1 MIWTVLLVIVTFTAT
16 TTGQAVIEEPV
27 YCDDVLLNC
36 QNEGECF
43 EHYVKTM
50 YSCQDELYNVSMCSV
65 ECSTKVHTLML
76 DPMMESYF
84 TCECRDNNYCQRQKC
99 KFLATCLGGDCDH
112 DIYLTEAPQAL
123 FKTKHPNDS
132 EDYEYEE
139 KITTRA
145 PIDIEASTEATG
157 PLLCDEVTYI
167 CKYDETCEPLQ
178 NELYN
183 VACQEEI
190 IDPGMCSDT
199 CKRVAQL
206 LLQHPA
212 MAGYEDCKCE
222 DSPYCREQK
231 CKLLGACYDRE
242 CPDHVL
248 GTPSTPPQLITEA
261 GTDAPVVNGKP
272 PIISGPPVN
281 ITVPP
286 GGTARFDCTAM
297 AATTPQITIT
307 KQDQTTIPDLDNFVD
322 ATGNGFSQTTINSIT
337 INNVDYP
344 NEGWYTCQAVN
355 KYGYV
360 RHDAYLHVEDLCIG
374 STCTGEKTCKGN
386 YDTGVGYTCECP
398 KYCGYDE
405 LFKQDYVCSN
415 YCEEWYNE
423 CQMKTDACQNDKFAI
438 SIMNSGRCGRIEA
451 PEIQE
456 GEEEYGVKELIPGEE
471 LVMSCHATGFP
482 EPDIKWYRGTTMVGE
497 GNDFSLTVNE
507 ADTGEYVCEAVNCM
521 NAKVNKR
528 LAMVFVNEI
537 TTPPAA
543 TTPTEYTTPTAEM
556 DLANN
561 ELPDPARSTCAV
573 FGDPHFLTYD
583 QRPYSYMGTCDNVLA
598 MDCEM
603 GRWFVYGRMRP
614 CGKTGGSCLETVTA
628 YVDSEVL
635 ELQRGWLVNQNGGKI
650 VPKNHPNKKI
660 TVNGRYNNFTLLFDG
675 AVLELSAVLDRSPSA
690 LNPDQMVEDKLVIK
704 WDGYVSVQIQ
714 TPQRTRTCGMCGNND
729 GNPANDMRMRRRGM
743 TDDPLEFGESWK
755 IDPRRRC
762 KEVQPSKTPEEVCGD
777 KYEETKAECERIFN
791 TEKLKNCQTNQGHD
805 TAPWIES
812 CIYDECEGLMQ
823 RDDLPPKCIVAGAYV
838 MRCSNDFWDHD
849 DPIPTRNPH
858 MEGWEEEAQCP
869 DAAQRLQPVLDTGC
883 PQPTLEEELAGEFK

>member
-1 MIWTVLLVIVTFTAT
+1 MN
-16 TTGQAVIEEPV
+16 PR
-27 YCDDVLLNC
+27 DVL
-36 QNEGECF
+36 
-43 EHYVKTM
+43 
-50 YSCQDELYNVSMCSV
+50 
-65 ECSTKVHTLML
+65 
-76 DPMMESYF
+76 YF
-84 TCECRDNNYCQRQKC
+84 FVLVFCLSDGRKNNR
-99 KFLATCLGGDCDH
+99 
-112 DIYLTEAPQAL
+112 
-123 FKTKHPNDS
+123 
-132 EDYEYEE
+132 
-139 KITTRA
+139 R
-145 PIDIEASTEATG
+145 
-157 PLLCDEVTYI
+157 
-167 CKYDETCEPLQ
+167 
-178 NELYN
+178 
-183 VACQEEI
+183 
-190 IDPGMCSDT
+190 
-199 CKRVAQL
+199 
-206 LLQHPA
+206 
-212 MAGYEDCKCE
+212 
-222 DSPYCREQK
+222 
-231 CKLLGACYDRE
+231 
-242 CPDHVL
+242 
-248 GTPSTPPQLITEA
+248 
-261 GTDAPVVNGKP
+261 KP